1 MRYGII
7 GTGNMGSMLINAFI
21 SSGAIDANDV
31 TIYNRT
37 RKKAEWIKNQFKE
50 ITIAESVQD
59 VVKNSEVVF
68 ICVKPHDY
76 KDILTQCSL
85 NATQCLVSIT
95 SPVSVKELQNVTS
108 CQVARIVPS
117 ITNRAYS
124 GVSLF
129 TYGDRVSDFYK
140 DELHSIFSHI
150 STPVEIEEES
160 IRSASDIVSCGP
172 AFISFLLE
180 NMISAASEVGG
191 MSKEQA
197 TQLTEEMMIGLGT
210 LLEKRTYTLP
220 ELMEKVTVKGGVT
233 GEGIQ
238 ALENHVGDL
247 FLEMFK
253 ATHRKHKNDKQTIH
267 L

>member
-21 SSGAIDANDV
+21 SSGAVDANDV

-37 RKKAEWIKNQFKE
+37 RKKAEWIQNQFKE
-50 ITIAESVQD
+50 ITVANSVKD
-59 VVKNSEVVF
+59 VVRESEVVF

-76 KDILTQCSL
+76 KDILSQCSP
-85 NATQCLVSIT
+85 NASQCLVSIT
-95 SPVSVKELQNVTS
+95 SPVAVKDLENITS
-108 CQVARIVPS
+108 CQVVRTVPS
-117 ITNRAYS
+117 ITNRSYS

-150 STPVEIEEES
+150 SKPVVIEEES

-180 NMISAASEVGG
+180 NMISAAQEVGG
-191 MSKEQA
+191 MSKEKA

-210 LLEKRTYTLP
+210 LLEKRIYTLP

-233 GEGIQ
+233 GEGIG
-238 ALENHVGDL
+238 ALEDHIGDL

-253 ATHRKHKNDKQTIH
+253 ATHRKHKEDKRTIQ

>member
-7 GTGNMGSMLINAFI
+7 GTGNMGSMLANAFI
-21 SSGAIDANDV
+21 SSGAVDANDL

-50 ITIAESVQD
+50 ITIADSVE
-59 VVKNSEVVF
+59 EVARDNEVIF

-76 KDILTQCSL
+76 KDILSQCSPT
-85 NATQCLVSIT
+85 ATQCLVSIT
-95 SPVSVKELQNVTS
+95 SPVSVDDLERVTS
-108 CQVARIVPS
+108 CQIARVVPS
-117 ITNRAYS
+117 ITNRAFS

-129 TYGDRVSDFYK
+129 TYGERISNFYK
-140 DELHSIFSHI
+140 EELLSIFSHI
-150 STPVEIEEES
+150 STPIEIEEES

-180 NMISAASEVGG
+180 NMITAAQEVGG
-191 MSKEQA
+191 MSKDKA

-233 GEGIQ
+233 GEGIR
-238 ALENHVGDL
+238 ALEENVGDL
-247 FLEMFK
+247 FQEMFQ
-253 ATHRKHKNDKQTIH
+253 ATHRKHKDDKRTIH
-267 L
+267 F